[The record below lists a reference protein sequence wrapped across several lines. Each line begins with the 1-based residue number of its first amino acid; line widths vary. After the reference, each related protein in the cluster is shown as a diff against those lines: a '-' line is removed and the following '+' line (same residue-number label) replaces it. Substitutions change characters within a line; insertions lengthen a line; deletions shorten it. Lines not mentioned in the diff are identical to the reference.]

1 MGCLH
6 PCLGCGFDLVADL
19 DGDQDLKI
27 ITGNESGNVYVLHHD
42 GSSMN
47 SFETDGEIN
56 GGVSVA
62 DIDGNGSMELLFNG
76 SDGHLHAWDPIANEE
91 AYGWPINIGSSGIN
105 EAITMDMDNDGDHEI
120 MCVTGTNEIHL
131 YHHDDTQYNNFPYI
145 SQYTIYST
153 PAIGDIDNDGDTDSA
168 DKYVHNKR
176 QAITKALSKDEQ
188 AHIKKEFGIKYEA
201 LSPEKQKEMDKLMK
215 DFLARGGKVQ
225 KLKPGIAKGA
235 GHLDR
240 RGAYKK
246 DMLKGPKKHL
256 AASKDN
262 SDDLASKKKTATGQ
276 KVSSIDTK
284 PNIKEV

>member
-1 MGCLH
+1 MSKKY
-6 PCLGCGFDLVADL
+6 FDTKKGSVEETITKVRVEKETIVKEEPKVSLQPKSYFGQKEGSLADVAAKVVSEDTHIHIHGDSKSEDNDL
-19 DGDQDLKI
+19 DVVNKQALKKK
-27 ITGNESGNVYVLHHD
+27 
-42 GSSMN
+42 
-47 SFETDGEIN
+47 F
-56 GGVSVA
+56 
-62 DIDGNGSMELLFNG
+62 
-76 SDGHLHAWDPIANEE
+76 
-91 AYGWPINIGSSGIN
+91 
-105 EAITMDMDNDGDHEI
+105 DNRKDK
-120 MCVTGTNEIHL
+120 
-131 YHHDDTQYNNFPYI
+131 
-145 SQYTIYST
+145 
-153 PAIGDIDNDGDTDSA
+153 DIDNDGDTDSA

-215 DFLARGGKVQ
+215 DFLARGGKIQ

-284 PNIKEV
+284 PNIKDV